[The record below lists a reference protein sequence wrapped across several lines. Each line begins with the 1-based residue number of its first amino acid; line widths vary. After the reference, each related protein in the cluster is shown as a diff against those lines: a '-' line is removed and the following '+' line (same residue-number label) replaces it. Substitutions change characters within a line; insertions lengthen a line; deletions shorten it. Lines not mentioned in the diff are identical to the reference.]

1 MSPVFPMA
9 CGPSET
15 VATGSR
21 NGRTGLE
28 VAEARAALAFA
39 PLRSPNEIRRIIS
52 DMKNS
57 SVSHVV
63 LVAAIAFAAPLFGQ
77 QRSEKALRHGAMT
90 PEEMNKL
97 VELSNSSP
105 ATSDA
110 PPPLWTYSSPAS
122 RDGSTYSGVSIGASP
137 YAALKTTTNIPVVIV
152 PLIVTVAGVTLDLT
166 AVVTDSCVRPDWNGK
181 TPVQVLLQSPILTA
195 TDWTMSGQ
203 DVGNGQYLDAFR
215 RADYWSLVRDSS
227 YHTVLSP
234 ITVADAQ
241 TVPPS
246 AIDPDATTATSAC
259 VAGAGGA
266 PDQITLGR
274 VDSGLLTPW
283 LEGTVIPQLR
293 AQGVINSG
301 QLVYFLLYNT
311 TFSDALGFHSYVG
324 NQTYAASFING
335 SDCCYPDVKT
345 ISHVVGDWM
354 SDPIPTGNQNLTPGW
369 VAQTDSAG
377 NPSLCQNNV
386 AVGDPTADRLFPD
399 VSMPNGVTY
408 HPQELTFHSWFL
420 GAPSMGAGN
429 VYSNNF
435 SFAIDA
441 GGVCSLATLSALT
454 ITTTALNNGAVGTPY
469 SQTLTATGGTGP
481 YTWNMVGGRLPAG
494 LALNSATGVIS
505 GTPTDVVSGTFLR
518 FQVTDASN
526 PPQTAT
532 AAFVMIISAT
542 PSFLQIT
549 TSSLNNGAVN
559 VPYLQMLSATG
570 GTPPYSWQVT
580 SGTLP
585 LGLALNPSTGV
596 VGGTPLV
603 AGTTTLTFGVTD
615 AGTPSHN
622 VTATFTLTI
631 PSPLLTITTTALN
644 NGTVGVLYSQ
654 TLTATSG
661 TGAYS
666 WQLTAGTLP
675 LGLTLNPATGGING
689 TPTAQVTATPL
700 TFKVTDSGTPV
711 QSATASFTLTIA
723 PPQTGPVTITTT
735 ALHDGVMGVPYSQ
748 TLTATG
754 GTGPY
759 TWKVTAGRLPSWAA
773 LDSSTGAISGT
784 PDAISGFFMTFLVT
798 DSSTPAQ
805 TALASFTLTVV
816 TPLINTTPAVINC
829 GVATSCSFP
838 LTAAGGTPL
847 YHWQLL
853 SGTLPV
859 GLTFNAATG
868 VVSGT
873 PSAAGS
879 ATLTFKVTDSGA
891 PPQTATAIVTIV
903 SQIPPLKITT
913 TALND
918 GIVGVPYSQT
928 LTSTGGT
935 GATTWQLSGNLPTG
949 LTLNPSTG
957 VISGTPSVAG
967 TATPTVTVT
976 DSGAPPQIVSAT
988 FTLTIANLLK
998 TTTPPPVNCLTGT
1011 LCSFTLTANGGT
1023 PAYAWQLTIGP
1034 LPAGLTL
1041 NASTGVVSGT
1051 PTTAV
1056 AATPLT
1062 FQVTDSGK
1070 PPQSATASTTI
1081 TVTNPLLKITTTALN
1096 DGIVGVPYSQTLTA
1110 TGGTGARTWQV
1121 TSGTLPLGLTL
1132 NSVTGV
1138 VSGTPTTAGTATPTF
1153 QVTDAST
1160 PMQSDTKP
1168 LPLTIATLLTAANP
1182 LPVNCFTGL
1191 LCTFSLTANGG
1202 TTPYVWQLTSGTLP
1216 TGLTLNSAT
1225 GRVSGTPTGIPPPM
1239 LLTFQVTDSGKPPQP
1254 ATASTTITVTNPPLT
1269 ITTTALNPATVGV
1282 FYSQM
1287 LTAIGGTGART
1298 WRVSLGRLPT
1308 WATLDPSTGV
1318 ISGTPTSESSGSL
1331 LGFQVTDSGSPQ
1343 QTATAAFTLVVLTT
1357 P

>member
-1 MSPVFPMA
+1 MA
-9 CGPSET
+9 
-15 VATGSR
+15 
-21 NGRTGLE
+21 L
-28 VAEARAALAFA
+28 ALAFA
-39 PLRSPNEIRRIIS
+39 PIRSANEIRRIIS

-90 PEEMNKL
+90 PEEMNRL

-105 ATSDA
+105 AASDA
-110 PPPLWTYSSPAS
+110 PPPLWTYSTPAS
-122 RDGSTYSGVSIGASP
+122 RDGSTYTGISIGASP

-152 PLIVTVAGVTLDLT
+152 PLVVTVAGVTLDPT
-166 AVVTDSCVRPDWNGK
+166 AVVTNSCVRPDWNGK
-181 TPVQVLLQSPILTA
+181 TPLQVLMQSPIFTA
-195 TDWTMSGQ
+195 TDWTMNGQ
-203 DVGNGQYLDAFR
+203 NIGNGQYLDAFR
-215 RADYWSLVRDSS
+215 RAEYWSLVQDSG

-234 ITVADAQ
+234 VTVADAQ

-266 PDQITLGR
+266 PDQITLGH

-283 LEGTVIPQLR
+283 LEGTLIPQLR

-408 HPQELTFHSWFL
+408 HPQELTFHSWFH

-441 GGVCSLATLSALT
+441 GGVCRLATLSALT

-481 YTWNMVGGRLPAG
+481 YTWNMAGGRLPAG
-494 LALNSATGVIS
+494 ITLNSFTGVIS
-505 GTPTDVVSGTFLR
+505 GTPTDVVSGSFLR

-532 AAFVMIISAT
+532 ASFVMIISAT
-542 PSFLQIT
+542 QSFLQIT
-549 TSSLNNGAVN
+549 TSSLGNGAVN
-559 VPYLQMLSATG
+559 VPYSQVLNATG
-570 GTPPYSWQVT
+570 GAPPYSWQLT

-585 LGLALNPSTGV
+585 LGLALNPFTGV
-596 VGGTPLV
+596 IGGTPLV
-603 AGTTTLTFGVTD
+603 AGATTLTFKVTD
-615 AGTPSHN
+615 AGTPAQN
-622 VTATFTLTI
+622 VSATFTLTI
-631 PSPLLTITTTALN
+631 TSPLLTITTTALN

-689 TPTAQVTATPL
+689 TPPAPVTATPL
-700 TFKVTDSGTPV
+700 TFKVTDSGTPA
-711 QSATASFTLTIA
+711 QSATASFKLTIA
-723 PPQTGPVTITTT
+723 PPQTGPVTITTP
-735 ALHDGVMGVPYSQ
+735 ALNDGVLGVPYSQ

-784 PDAISGFFMTFLVT
+784 PDAISGSFMTFQVT

-805 TALASFTLTVV
+805 TALASFTLNVV
-816 TPLINTTPAVINC
+816 APLINTTPTVINC
-829 GVATSCSFP
+829 GVLTLCSFP

-853 SGTLPV
+853 SGTLPA

-873 PSAAGS
+873 PTAVGTAPV
-879 ATLTFKVTDSGA
+879 TFKVTDSGA
-891 PPQTATAIVTIV
+891 PPQTATANVSIV
-903 SQIPPLKITT
+903 STIP
-913 TALND
+913 D
-918 GIVGVPYSQT
+918 
-928 LTSTGGT
+928 
-935 GATTWQLSGNLPTG
+935 
-949 LTLNPSTG
+949 
-957 VISGTPSVAG
+957 
-967 TATPTVTVT
+967 
-976 DSGAPPQIVSAT
+976 
-988 FTLTIANLLK
+988 
-998 TTTPPPVNCLTGT
+998 
-1011 LCSFTLTANGGT
+1011 
-1023 PAYAWQLTIGP
+1023 
-1034 LPAGLTL
+1034 
-1041 NASTGVVSGT
+1041 
-1051 PTTAV
+1051 
-1056 AATPLT
+1056 
-1062 FQVTDSGK
+1062 
-1070 PPQSATASTTI
+1070 
-1081 TVTNPLLKITTTALN
+1081 LKITTTALN

-1110 TGGTGARTWQV
+1110 TGGTGARTWQL
-1121 TSGTLPLGLTL
+1121 TGTLPLGLTFNTSTGAISGTPSAAGTAALTFTVTDSGTPQQVVTKPLTLTIATLLTTTPPPPVNCFTGTLCSFTLTANGGTPSYAWQLTSGTLLGLTL
-1132 NSVTGV
+1132 NPATGV
-1138 VSGTPTTAGTATPTF
+1138 VSGTPTALGTATPTFTVADSGKPPQIATATATLTITTLPLGITTTVLNNGIVNVPYSQTLTATGGAGARTWQLAAGSPPLPAGLTLDPATGVISGTPTTPGTTTPTF

-1160 PMQSDTKP
+1160 PQQIATKP
-1168 LPLTIATLLTAANP
+1168 FALTIATLLTTTP
-1182 LPVNCFTGL
+1182 PRPVNCFTGL

-1202 TTPYVWQLTSGTLP
+1202 TPSYAWQLTLGPLP
-1216 TGLTLNSAT
+1216 AGLTLNAST
-1225 GRVSGTPTGIPPPM
+1225 GVVSGSPTAPMATTP
-1239 LLTFQVTDSGKPPQP
+1239 LTFQVTDSGTPPQS
-1254 ATASTTITVTNPPLT
+1254 ATASTTITVTTPPLT
-1269 ITTTALNPATVGV
+1269 ITTLALNTGIVGV
-1282 FYSQM
+1282 PYSQT

-1298 WRVSLGRLPT
+1298 WRVSLGRLPA
-1308 WATLDPSTGV
+1308 WAMLDPSTGV
-1318 ISGTPTSESSGSL
+1318 ISGTPTSELPGSL

-1343 QTATAAFTLVVLTT
+1343 QTATAGFTLVVLTR